1 VLNSW
6 PDSLLQQTE
15 RAVLVL
21 VGGGHLLGVW
31 PVREEPEASNL
42 GMRQVGPSCGAQPAA
57 SGQGAGPHVATESD
71 HHTRQASSGNKTKQK
86 QNTSMVAAAG
96 YLAIQVARLRG
107 IEHIQLSVVGSHV
120 AEGIMGVYT
129 PVH

>member
-1 VLNSW
+1 MLNSW

-42 GMRQVGPSCGAQPAA
+42 GMRQVGSPVALEVMGSPDPTMALLQPG
-57 SGQGAGPHVATESD
+57 SLIRILYV
-71 HHTRQASSGNKTKQK
+71 TRAKTQ
-86 QNTSMVAAAG
+86 TLG
-96 YLAIQVARLRG
+96 F
-107 IEHIQLSVVGSHV
+107 
-120 AEGIMGVYT
+120 
-129 PVH
+129 